1 MTGNLD
7 PRLHAYRADLAA
19 EKLRGKVVS
28 EHFAEAVQM
37 QVTDQTAPVFAAPRP
52 DAEMIAEALHGEMI
66 DVYEASEGWVWGQL
80 CADGYVGYV
89 SAHALSC
96 DIAGPT
102 HKVMVPRTFVYPA
115 ADIKSVPVMSL
126 TLNAGLRIDGTQ
138 GEFSHT
144 ADGHFVF
151 TAHIGGV
158 ETFASDFVAVA
169 ETLLGAPYLWGGKTI
184 GGLDCSGLVQLAC
197 QVAGIP
203 ALRDSYMQRDHLGR
217 PLTLTGFSALQRGDI
232 LFWKGHVGIMAD
244 SNNLLHATA
253 HAMLTIVEPAE
264 PAIRRIA
271 QGGSEILQ
279 VNRL

>member
-1 MTGNLD
+1 MTGDLD
-7 PRLHAYRADLAA
+7 PRLNPYRADLAA
-19 EKLRGKVVS
+19 QKLKGKVS
-28 EHFAEAVQM
+28 SRRFANAVQM
-37 QVTDQTAPVFAAPRP
+37 QVTDQTAPVFAEPRA
-52 DAEMIAEALHGEMI
+52 DAEMTAEALHGELI
-66 DVYEASEGWVWGQL
+66 DVYEESDGWVWGQL
-80 CADGYVGYV
+80 SADGYVGYMP
-89 SAHALSC
+89 SRALSS
-96 DIAGPT
+96 DIASPT
-102 HKVMVPRTFVYPA
+102 HKVMVPRTFVYPV
-115 ADIKSVPVMSL
+115 ADIKSVPVRSL
-126 TLNAGLRIDGTQ
+126 TLNAGLRIVGTE
-138 GEFSHT
+138 GEFSRT

-151 TAHIGGV
+151 TAHIGGI

-197 QVAGIP
+197 QVAGIA

-217 PLTLTGFSALQRGDI
+217 PLTLTDFSVLQRGDI

-244 SNNLLHATA
+244 GKNLLHATA